1 MEQVGGEGE
10 FRKEILWSLHK
21 PGASFHPRTVLPR
34 SSPVFLLAL
43 GLSGRCEHV
52 VPAGLAVELFLAAC
66 DLLDSLED
74 EEVVFGV
81 SEAQALNRATA
92 LLLLSHIS
100 MDGLWKSNEPAKAR
114 LATQA
119 LEIAAIRACQG
130 QSLDLAF
137 ESREA
142 VTEGEYLQMIEL
154 KSAAPFSAACWVGAL
169 LSTTDEQK
177 VRPAAQYGKW
187 LGMAVQL
194 RNDALAIASGVSR
207 SDIRRRKKTL
217 PIIYA
222 LGKAEGKEGAF
233 LSQAY
238 TVARGLAPEEE
249 LRIRDIV
256 LGCGGVHY
264 AMVFAQVYRQRAIEQ
279 IDGTG
284 VAADIASKLREM
296 VMFF

>member
-1 MEQVGGEGE
+1 MEQVGNEGGFGE
-10 FRKEILWSLHK
+10 EILWRLHK
-21 PGASFHPRTVLPR
+21 PGGPFHPRTVLPR

-43 GLSGRCEHV
+43 GLSGRYEHV

-66 DLLDSLED
+66 DLLDALED
-74 EEVVFGV
+74 EEAVPGL
-81 SEAQALNRATA
+81 SGAQALNQATA

-100 MDGLWKSNEPAKAR
+100 MGGLWKSNEPARAR

-119 LEIAAIRACQG
+119 LEVAAIRACQG

-154 KSAAPFSAACWVGAL
+154 KSAGPFSAACWVGAS
-169 LSTTDEQK
+169 LSTTDGQK
-177 VRPAAQYGKW
+177 VEAAAQYGKW
-187 LGMAVQL
+187 LGMAVQV
-194 RNDALAIASGVSR
+194 RNDALAIASGADR

-222 LGKAEGKEGAF
+222 LGKAEGKEGDF

-238 TVARGLAPEEE
+238 TVERALAPDEE
-249 LRIRDIV
+249 RRVRDIV

-264 AMVFAQVYRQRAIEQ
+264 AMVLADVYRQRAIAQ
-279 IDGTG
+279 TDSTG
-284 VAADIASKLREM
+284 VAADIASQLREM
-296 VMFF
+296 VNFF